1 MTTHHPVE
9 LKAPDISGFARGT
22 DGVPYVHTFDSGR
35 PGPHVMVNALTHG
48 NEICGA
54 IALEKIFMLGLKPKQ
69 GKMTLGF
76 INVAAFQRFDPA
88 KPNAS
93 RFVDEDFN
101 RVWVESRLDGPE
113 KSAELKRARELRPVF
128 DTVDYLLDIHSMGTP
143 SPPLTIV
150 HGLDKERKLAR
161 QVAVPPWIVA
171 GQGHIQGKRL
181 IEYTPFNDR
190 SNAKT
195 AILVE
200 CGQHWE
206 ANAAKVALD
215 TTLRFLAVTGA
226 IDEAA
231 MMAHVHVKSPKPQ
244 TMVDVSGGYTAKT
257 DRFKFVK
264 DFTGLEHFAK
274 AGSPIAQDGDETV
287 TTPHDD
293 CYLVMPNHRAKK
305 GDRALRFA
313 RPSS

>member
-1 MTTHHPVE
+1 MPQDAIE
-9 LKAPDISGFARGT
+9 LTAPDISRFARGT
-22 DGVPYVHTFDSGR
+22 DGIPYVHSFDSGK
-35 PGPHVMVNALTHG
+35 PGPHVMVSALTHG

-54 IALEKIFMLGLKPKQ
+54 IALDRIFTLGLKPKQ
-69 GKMTLGF
+69 GKMTLAF
-76 INVAAFQRFDPA
+76 VNVGAFQRFDPA
-88 KPNAS
+88 KPHAS

-101 RVWVESRLDGPE
+101 RVWVESRLDSSE
-113 KSAELKRARELRPVF
+113 QSAELRRARELRPVF
-128 DTVDYLLDIHSMGTP
+128 DQVDFLLDIHSMGTR
-143 SPPLTIV
+143 STALTIV
-150 HGLDKERKLAR
+150 HGLGKERKLAK
-161 QVAVPPWIVA
+161 QVGVPSWIVA

-215 TTLRFLAVTGA
+215 TALRFLGVTGA
-226 IDEAA
+226 LDAETVSK
-231 MMAHVHVKSPKPQ
+231 HVNEKNPGPQ
-244 TMVDVSGGYTAKT
+244 KMVDVSGGYTAKT
-257 DRFKFVK
+257 TGFKFVK
-264 DFTGLEHFAK
+264 PFMGLEHFAK
-274 AGSPIAQDGDETV
+274 AGSPIATDGEETV
-287 TTPHDD
+287 ATPHDD

-313 RPSS
+313 KPSD

>member
-1 MTTHHPVE
+1 MPQDLIE
-9 LKAPDISGFARGT
+9 LTAPDIARYAQGT
-22 DGVPYVHTFDSGR
+22 HGIPYVHSFDSGK

-54 IALEKIFMLGLKPKQ
+54 IALNRIFELGLKPRQ
-69 GKMTLGF
+69 GKLSLVF
-76 INVAAFQRFDPA
+76 VNVGAFQRFDPA

-113 KSAELKRARELRPVF
+113 QSAELKRARELRPVF
-128 DTVDYLLDIHSMGTP
+128 DQADALLDIHSMGTR
-143 SPPLTIV
+143 SNALTIV
-150 HGLDKERKLAR
+150 HGLEKERKLAR
-161 QVAVPPWIVA
+161 AVAVPPWIVC

-215 TTLRFLAVTGA
+215 TALRFLAVTGA
-226 IDEAA
+226 IDAET
-231 MMAHVHVKSPKPQ
+231 MMKHVHEKSPGPQ
-244 TMVDVSGGYTAKT
+244 TMVDVSGGYAAKT
-257 DRFKFVK
+257 ETFKFVEP
-264 DFTGLEHFAK
+264 FIGLEFFPK
-274 AGSPIAQDGDETV
+274 AGSAIARDGEETV
-287 TTPHDD
+287 VTPHDD

-305 GDRALRFA
+305 GDRALRFG
-313 RPSS
+313 RRSD

>member
-1 MTTHHPVE
+1 MPQDAIE
-9 LKAPDISGFARGT
+9 LTAPDISRYAQGT
-22 DGVPYVHTFDSGR
+22 DGVPYVHTFDSGK

-54 IALEKIFMLGLKPKQ
+54 IALNRIFELGLKPKQ
-69 GKMTLGF
+69 GKMSLVF
-76 INVAAFQRFDPA
+76 VNVGAFQRFDPA

-113 KSAELKRARELRPVF
+113 QSAELKRARELRPVF
-128 DTVDYLLDIHSMGTP
+128 DQADKLLDIHSMGTR
-143 SPPLTIV
+143 SNALMIV
-150 HGLDKERKLAR
+150 HGLEKERALAR
-161 QVAVPPWIVA
+161 AVAVPPWIVC

-190 SNAKT
+190 ANNKT

-200 CGQHWE
+200 CGQHWQ
-206 ANAAKVALD
+206 ANAARVALD
-215 TTLRFLAVTGA
+215 TTLRFLSVTGA
-226 IDEAA
+226 FDAETVLK
-231 MMAHVHVKSPKPQ
+231 HVHERTPKPQ
-244 TMVDVSGGYTAKT
+244 TMVDVSGGYAAKT
-257 DRFKFVK
+257 DAFKFVESYI
-264 DFTGLEHFAK
+264 GLEFFPK
-274 AGSPIAQDGDETV
+274 AGTVIARDGEEAV
-287 TTPHDD
+287 VTPHDD

-313 RPSS
+313 RRSD